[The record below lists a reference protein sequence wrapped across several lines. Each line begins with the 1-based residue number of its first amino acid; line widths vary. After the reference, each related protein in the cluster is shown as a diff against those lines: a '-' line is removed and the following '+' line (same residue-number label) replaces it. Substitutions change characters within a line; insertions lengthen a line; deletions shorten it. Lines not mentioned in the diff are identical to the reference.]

1 MATTSSDSPFPVFIH
16 HKFVVIDAETKSPT
30 IFTGSA
36 NMSGNAL
43 YRNDENLLEITECPR
58 LAAIYLAEFMRLY
71 EHYRARAT
79 WNRYIRGRVRTY
91 TLSRDARWTGKAY
104 KKGTPERRA
113 RVAMAKG

>member
-1 MATTSSDSPFPVFIH
+1 
-16 HKFVVIDAETKSPT
+16 
-30 IFTGSA
+30 
-36 NMSGNAL
+36 MSGNAL

-79 WNRYIRGRVRTY
+79 WNRYIRGRVHTY